1 MLLDKL
7 FGPDDD
13 YQMFLFHMRLQAA
26 NYFVSTFY
34 MSILLMIELKS
45 KQYSHQNI
53 KINSTPKS
61 AIELSFILLSHVS
74 GFSKTMKIESKHN
87 FVKTKRRQK

>member
-7 FGPDDD
+7 FGPDND
-13 YQMFLFHMRLQAA
+13 YQMLFLFHMRLQAA
-26 NYFVSTFY
+26 NYFVSAFY
-34 MSILLMIELKS
+34 MSILLMIKLKS

-61 AIELSFILLSHVS
+61 AIEFSFILLSHVS
-74 GFSKTMKIESKHN
+74 AFFETMKI
-87 FVKTKRRQK
+87 